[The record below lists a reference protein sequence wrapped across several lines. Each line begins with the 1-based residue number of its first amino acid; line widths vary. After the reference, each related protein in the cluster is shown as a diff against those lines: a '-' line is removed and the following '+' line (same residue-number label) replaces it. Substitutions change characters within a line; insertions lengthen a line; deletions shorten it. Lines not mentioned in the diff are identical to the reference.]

1 MVKPASTSQNS
12 VLLSKGDTQVALKT
26 QSSGSGL
33 EFFVYNNGSWK
44 STSCG
49 FPEDWTGKWHQV
61 VGVYD
66 KGNLK
71 IYVDGEKLS
80 ENTVQ
85 DSIASS
91 SRSVGI
97 GYDAEKGRKVDGEI
111 SIARIY
117 NKALSAEE
125 INGQRKAVP
134 DIATDDSSVL
144 LWMDYADEHET
155 AQVTGWDYYATEE
168 AHTNLYSEEIKGKF
182 YGYGG
187 DWGDSPNDDS
197 FCQNGIVS
205 PDRTP
210 QPELAEVKYQYQ
222 NFWFSADVADLDV
235 RQVNV
240 YNENNLRI

>member
-1 MVKPASTSQNS
+1 
-12 VLLSKGDTQVALKT
+12 
-26 QSSGSGL
+26 
-33 EFFVYNNGSWK
+33 
-44 STSCG
+44 
-49 FPEDWTGKWHQV
+49 
-61 VGVYD
+61 
-66 KGNLK
+66 
-71 IYVDGEKLS
+71 
-80 ENTVQ
+80 
-85 DSIASS
+85 
-91 SRSVGI
+91 
-97 GYDAEKGRKVDGEI
+97 
-111 SIARIY
+111 
-117 NKALSAEE
+117 
-125 INGQRKAVP
+125 
-134 DIATDDSSVL
+134 
-144 LWMDYADEHET
+144 MDYADEHET

-240 YNENNLRI
+240 YNENNFKNLNEYDVSWSLLENGLVIQEGKVEDVDVAPQSTGKYQYHYNA

>member
-1 MVKPASTSQNS
+1 MSGEAVGYEEDWKNDAGEESLNGGKSFSGYTVMEDNEKYNAALSGTGKEFTFEVMVKPASTSQNS

-91 SRSVGI
+91 SDRLVS
-97 GYDAEKGRKVDGEI
+97 DMMRKKDEK
-111 SIARIY
+111 
-117 NKALSAEE
+117 
-125 INGQRKAVP
+125 
-134 DIATDDSSVL
+134 
-144 LWMDYADEHET
+144 W
-155 AQVTGWDYYATEE
+155 TEKFQL
-168 AHTNLYSEEIKGKF
+168 HVFTIK
-182 YGYGG
+182 
-187 DWGDSPNDDS
+187 
-197 FCQNGIVS
+197 
-205 PDRTP
+205 R
-210 QPELAEVKYQYQ
+210 
-222 NFWFSADVADLDV
+222 
-235 RQVNV
+235 
-240 YNENNLRI
+240 